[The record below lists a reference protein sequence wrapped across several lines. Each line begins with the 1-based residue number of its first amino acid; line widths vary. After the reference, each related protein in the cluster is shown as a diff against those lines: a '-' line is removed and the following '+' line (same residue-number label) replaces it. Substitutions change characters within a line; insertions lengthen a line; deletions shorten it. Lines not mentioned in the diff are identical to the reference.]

1 MNNIYLF
8 VQLDIILEH
17 THIHTHRGFYVH
29 TCTYWI
35 MYCIQCQKGHMQ
47 TLLKSEIDTKN
58 NLLVLLVKILLV
70 LKR

>member
-1 MNNIYLF
+1 MNNIYRF
-8 VQLDIILEH
+8 VRLEIILE
-17 THIHTHRGFYVH
+17 HIHTHRGLCVH

-58 NLLVLLVKILLV
+58 NLLVLLVKILFE